1 MVFFLPLSLLIFFKI
16 TPADGTT
23 SKVHTIMNDLG
34 DSEEVILVPSYDMWF
49 EVSQIGLPSNGM
61 LIHDVDVSV
70 RCVDGN
76 RYTGDIGLLGQK
88 GDVSSLPESLRSY
101 TIHQSSGAAIDLSTP
116 TASSVVWTSALFS
129 ATNTPE
135 EWIVIDWY
143 RRVYVERVE
152 MTFQDDEDGGTFFF
166 SFIFYLCSS
175 LLFLSIEEGQKIK
188 D

>member
-1 MVFFLPLSLLIFFKI
+1 
-16 TPADGTT
+16 
-23 SKVHTIMNDLG
+23 MNDLG
-34 DSEEVILVPSYDMWF
+34 DSEEVTLVPSYDMWF

-76 RYTGDIGLLGQK
+76 RYTGDIGLLGQQ

-101 TIHQSSGAAIDLSTP
+101 TIHQSSGAAIDLSAP

-135 EWIVIDWY
+135 EWLIIDWY

-152 MTFQDDEDGGTFFF
+152 MTFQDDEDGGTFFPF
-166 SFIFYLCSS
+166 HLISYIFV
-175 LLFLSIEEGQKIK
+175 LLFFFSP
-188 D
+188 